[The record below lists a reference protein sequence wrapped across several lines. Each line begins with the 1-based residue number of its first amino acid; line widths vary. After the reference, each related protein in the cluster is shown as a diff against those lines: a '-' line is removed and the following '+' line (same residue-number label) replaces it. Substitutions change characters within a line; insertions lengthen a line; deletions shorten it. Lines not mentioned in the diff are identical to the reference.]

1 LVGFPYFFQQIHATS
16 DKAFVLESPPLRT
29 LVIVVID
36 ADRVGLDFAESV
48 EVELTDEGAEV
59 VVLEEL
65 RYDVGRKGV

>member
-1 LVGFPYFFQQIHATS
+1 M
-16 DKAFVLESPPLRT
+16 LESPPLRT